1 MRSLTA
7 AAVLLILSVHTNPAS
22 ACSCISSGPPC
33 QGYFQV
39 DAVFA
44 GAVTVI
50 SEIDGPPDLPYPRR
64 LVRFAVERG
73 FRGVDAATAEA
84 VTGMGGGDCGYP
96 FKTGERYLVYAYRN
110 QEGRLATGICSRTRP
125 LAEADEDLAFIQ
137 GLRTAPS
144 GARVSGTIRYWERDL
159 ATTISLSDGEASWRQ
174 VAGGI
179 TTDQQGRFSFAVYEG
194 LSYIARAS
202 YNIPDDP
209 GHRQAQ
215 GTTPPVVISADPAPL
230 RVVLRTPTR

>member
-1 MRSLTA
+1 VPFFVTSALLLPRLTA
-7 AAVLLILSVHTNPAS
+7 AGGALSMRTAAAALLLLALYANPAS
-22 ACSCISSGPPC
+22 ACSCLSNGPPC
-33 QGYFQV
+33 QWYFQV

-50 SEIDGPPDLPYPRR
+50 SEIDGPPDLPYPLR

-110 QEGRLATGICSRTRP
+110 QEGRLVTGICSRTRP

-137 GLRTAPS
+137 DS
-144 GARVSGTIRYWERDL
+144 GRRRRARGCRERSGTGN
-159 ATTISLSDGEASWRQ
+159 ATSPRPSPCPM
-174 VAGGI
+174 VKPAGGRWRSESRR
-179 TTDQQGRFSFAVYEG
+179 TS
-194 LSYIARAS
+194 RAAS
-202 YNIPDDP
+202 
-209 GHRQAQ
+209 RSRC
-215 GTTPPVVISADPAPL
+215 TKV
-230 RVVLRTPTR
+230 